1 MNFDFTSEELIFIY
15 SHFKNELRKT
25 EPLFNDLTPSRR
37 PQDLAVLRSIVLK
50 LEQSYPTLKALHR

>member
-25 EPLFNDLTPSRR
+25 EPLFNDITYSR
-37 PQDLAVLRSIVLK
+37 QTQNLDILRSIVSK